1 MNKFFGNKYALIIVR
16 LIVGGIFIYSA
27 FTKITD
33 IDYFVKSLYN
43 YRLLPEESLNLFAI
57 LIPWLELIIGVFL
70 VLGIF
75 VRESAVL
82 GGILMVLFI
91 AAIAMAMARGL
102 DIECGCFGTK
112 DGSRVGLLR
121 IIEDL
126 GILLGFMWLA
136 AYGSD
141 FLSLVK
147 SKRLNNKQQ
156 FPF

>member
-43 YRLLPEESLNLFAI
+43 YRILPEESLNLFAI

-82 GGILMVLFI
+82 GGILMILFI

-126 GILLGFMWLA
+126 GILLCFMWLT

-141 FLSLVK
+141 FLALVK
-147 SKRLNNKQQ
+147 SKRINKQQ